1 MQRAPSC
8 RVRRA
13 PHSAAGCGERGTNLG
28 HEVLCWGHVAHER
41 VGPGDRTRVD
51 WFPTPEAPPRTPL
64 SGRYVELLPLDPE
77 RHARDLWQALE
88 GLPGSHWT
96 YLPYGPFATF
106 AELQAWLVRSCM
118 ASDPLFFC
126 IIDRGSGRAAGLAS
140 YLRIAPESAC
150 IEVGHLNFTP
160 PLARRPGATEAMAL
174 MMRQAFELG
183 YRRYEW
189 KCDALNAL
197 SRAAALRLGFR
208 FEGLFRQA
216 TIYKGRS
223 RDTAWYSVIDREW
236 PLLERAY
243 QAWLAPENF
252 DAEGRQRSRLSELVQ
267 NSGER

>member
-1 MQRAPSC
+1 MLRMNEWGQAIGPALIGFAPPS
-8 RVRRA
+8 
-13 PHSAAGCGERGTNLG
+13 
-28 HEVLCWGHVAHER
+28 
-41 VGPGDRTRVD
+41 
-51 WFPTPEAPPRTPL
+51 APPRMPL
-64 SGRYVELLPLDPE
+64 SGRYVELWPLDPE

-106 AELQAWLVRSCM
+106 AEFNAWLVGSCM
-118 ASDPLFFC
+118 DNDPLFFS
-126 IIDRGSGRAAGLAS
+126 IIDRGSGLAAGLAS
-140 YLRIAPESAC
+140 YLRITPASAC
-150 IEVGHLNFTP
+150 IEVGHLNFTSQ
-160 PLARRPGATEAMAL
+160 LARRPGATEAMAL

-189 KCDALNAL
+189 KCDALNSP

-216 TIYKGRS
+216 TVYKGRS

-243 QAWLAPENF
+243 TAWLALENF
-252 DAEGRQRSRLSELVQ
+252 DAEGRQRTRLSELVQ
-267 NSGER
+267 SGVEALSTPTR